1 MSILPQVAR
10 EELELWLSRE
20 DEPDSVEH
28 LMTVAA
34 DNIQDALAEAL
45 TLAGKNITDGDTIHI
60 LAVRKTCV
68 LQMQKGATAMDI
80 QTVNESTGTVQGVT
94 IQ

>member
-34 DNIQDALAEAL
+34 DNIQ
-45 TLAGKNITDGDTIHI
+45 
-60 LAVRKTCV
+60 
-68 LQMQKGATAMDI
+68 
-80 QTVNESTGTVQGVT
+80 TVNESTGTVQGVT